1 LAETTDIWIT
11 MHIQQLR
18 INHYKTVEEPIV
30 IDHFSHVQ
38 ILIGPN
44 NSGKTNV
51 LDAIEQFFNPA
62 PDPDRFY
69 DSRADLE
76 LTLRLKSGE
85 YISIKQHKNIQQWLI
100 DGKKMQ
106 KNASAVVRIQRR
118 VIRIGSATTDAL
130 KVAQELKQF
139 SNTHPAVYAEFCA
152 MLKEY
157 FNDIEISDRL
167 FLANVFSDRKDRP
180 IDRMGE
186 GFKRLFVMLFYL
198 YHPDYDIVLIDE
210 PETHLHPTLIK
221 KFVQVLKDKKLS
233 NQIFLTTHSA
243 VFVQPEHI
251 AHIWRVSRDES
262 RNTKI
267 YQLAGSRIA
276 LDPNRLEQELDADN
290 SEMFFAD
297 KVLLVEGVSDRILM
311 RGLIDRFYDGDLDIK
326 VIFANSKDNIDIY
339 AKVFEA
345 FQIPYMIMLDGDAL
359 RTHWSDVIAQA
370 LYGNE
375 RVSRGRKIQLLR
387 RSNIFILDGDL
398 ERSYPRKYQRRDDK
412 KPINALRAARQITLL
427 DLESRE
433 MRVIKII
440 LESV

>member
-1 LAETTDIWIT
+1 
-11 MHIQQLR
+11 MHIQALR

-30 IDHFSHVQ
+30 LDRFSHLQ

-51 LDAIEQFFNPA
+51 LDAIEQFFNPS

-85 YISIKQHKNIQQWLI
+85 YVSIKQHKNIQQWLI
-100 DGKKMQ
+100 DGGKVQ
-106 KNASAVVRIQRR
+106 KNTSTILHIQKR
-118 VIRIGSATTDAL
+118 VIRIGVEKTDTL

-139 SNTHPAVYAEFCA
+139 SSTHPAVYAQFCA

-167 FLANVFSDRKDRP
+167 FLATVFSDRKDRP
-180 IDRMGE
+180 LGRMGE
-186 GFKRLFVMLFYL
+186 GFKRLFVMLFYV

-221 KFVQVLKDKKLS
+221 KFVRVLKDKKLN
-233 NQIFLTTHSA
+233 NQIFLTTHSP
-243 VFVQPEHI
+243 VFVQPQQI
-251 AHIWRVSRDES
+251 AHLWRVARGEN

-267 YQLAGSRIA
+267 YQLTDSGIA
-276 LDPNRLEQELDADN
+276 INTNRLEQELDADN

-297 KVLLVEGVSDRILM
+297 QVLLVEGVSDRILM
-311 RGLIDRFYDGDLDIK
+311 RGLIDRFYHGELDVK
-326 VIFANSKDNIDIY
+326 VMYANSKDNIDIY

-345 FQIPYMIMLDGDAL
+345 FKIPYLIMLDGDAL
-359 RTHWSDVIAQA
+359 RSHWSDVIAQT

-375 RVSRGRKIQLLR
+375 RANRNKKIQLLR
-387 RSNIFILDGDL
+387 RANIFILNGDL
-398 ERSYPRKYQRRDDK
+398 EKSYPRKYQRRDDK
-412 KPINALRAARQITLL
+412 KPINALRAAHGITAQDL
-427 DLESRE
+427 DTQE
-433 MRVIKII
+433 MRVIKSI
-440 LESV
+440 LDVL